1 MTGVEYREHSFEVK
15 LAAVNHYLA
24 GHAGIISTAKLFQ
37 LSHTSLSHWI
47 NLFLLHGPRALDCR
61 HKRSYSP
68 EDKLCV
74 VLYALGHSESLP
86 RVAARF
92 NIPSHNTVKNWIKGY
107 RKSGNEAFIR
117 RWKEKSM
124 TRSDDTHENEAN
136 MTPEEMKNE
145 LRYLR
150 AENAYLKAMQEHLL
164 EKKPPGAGEKT
175 KVIRSL
181 RCGHCQSDLLK
192 AAGLARSTLYYQLS
206 LQKAKD
212 KYADVKQ
219 LIASIFHEHRGCY
232 GYRRIHC
239 ELQKRGLK
247 FSGKTV
253 RKLMQQLGL
262 KSPVRLKKYRSYRG
276 NMGLAA
282 ENILQRQ
289 FKAEAPC
296 EKWVTDITEFRAG
309 GQKLYLSPILDLF
322 NGEIVAWE
330 TACRP
335 TEELVKRMLNKGLES
350 LAEGEKPLLHSDQGW
365 HYRIKSYQS
374 ALADRG
380 LVQSMSRKGNCLD
393 NAVMENFFGHLKEE
407 MYYRRDYRNV
417 EELENAVNEYITY
430 WNQKRIK
437 LSLGGLSPVEYRTE
451 HQKAG

>member
-1 MTGVEYREHSFEVK
+1 MKHSFEVK

-61 HKRSYSP
+61 HRRSYSP

-117 RWKEKSM
+117 RRKEKCM

-164 EKKPPGAGEKT
+164 EKKRPGAGEKT

-374 ALADRG
+374 ALADKG

-407 MYYRRDYRNV
+407 MYYRRDYRSV

-451 HQKAG
+451 YQKAG

>member
-1 MTGVEYREHSFEVK
+1 MKHSFEVK

-107 RKSGNEAFIR
+107 RKSGDEAFIR
-117 RWKEKSM
+117 RRKEKSM

>member
-1 MTGVEYREHSFEVK
+1 MKHSFEVK

-117 RWKEKSM
+117 RRKEKSM

-150 AENAYLKAMQEHLL
+150 AENAYLKAMQEHLRG
-164 EKKPPGAGEKT
+164 KKAPGAGEKT

-374 ALADRG
+374 ALADKG

-407 MYYRRDYRNV
+407 MYYRRDYRSV

-451 HQKAG
+451 YQKAG

>member
-1 MTGVEYREHSFEVK
+1 MKHSFEVK

-24 GHAGIISTAKLFQ
+24 GQAGIISTAKLFQ

-117 RWKEKSM
+117 RRKEKSM

-407 MYYRRDYRNV
+407 MYYRRDYRSV

-451 HQKAG
+451 

>member
-1 MTGVEYREHSFEVK
+1 MKHSFEVK

-117 RWKEKSM
+117 RRKEKSM

-407 MYYRRDYRNV
+407 MYYRRDYRSV

-451 HQKAG
+451 YQKAG

>member
-1 MTGVEYREHSFEVK
+1 MKHSFEVK

-117 RWKEKSM
+117 RRKEKSM

-374 ALADRG
+374 ALADKG

-407 MYYRRDYRNV
+407 MYYRRDYRSV

-437 LSLGGLSPVEYRTE
+437 LSLGG
-451 HQKAG
+451 

>member
-1 MTGVEYREHSFEVK
+1 MKHSFEVK

-117 RWKEKSM
+117 RRKEKSM

-175 KVIRSL
+175 KVIQSL
-181 RCGHCQSDLLK
+181 RYGHCQSDLLK

-262 KSPVRLKKYRSYRG
+262 KSPVR
-276 NMGLAA
+276 
-282 ENILQRQ
+282 
-289 FKAEAPC
+289 APC

-451 HQKAG
+451 YQKAG

>member
-1 MTGVEYREHSFEVK
+1 MKHSFEVK

-117 RWKEKSM
+117 RRKEKSM

-437 LSLGGLSPVEYRTE
+437 LSLGGL
-451 HQKAG
+451 

>member
-1 MTGVEYREHSFEVK
+1 
-15 LAAVNHYLA
+15 
-24 GHAGIISTAKLFQ
+24 
-37 LSHTSLSHWI
+37 HTSLSHWI

-117 RWKEKSM
+117 RRKEKSM

>member
-1 MTGVEYREHSFEVK
+1 MKHSFEVK

-61 HKRSYSP
+61 HRRSYSP

-117 RWKEKSM
+117 RRKEKCM

-219 LIASIFHEHRGCY
+219 LIASIFHEHWGCY

>member
-1 MTGVEYREHSFEVK
+1 MKHPFEVK

-117 RWKEKSM
+117 RRKEKSM

-289 FKAEAPC
+289 FKAKAPC

-407 MYYRRDYRNV
+407 MYYRRDYRSV
-417 EELENAVNEYITY
+417 EELENAVSEYITY

-451 HQKAG
+451 YQKTG

>member
-1 MTGVEYREHSFEVK
+1 MKHSFEVK

-47 NLFLLHGPRALDCR
+47 NLFLLHGPQALDCR

-117 RWKEKSM
+117 RRKEKSM

-206 LQKAKD
+206 LQKTKD

-296 EKWVTDITEFRAG
+296 EKWVTNITEFRAG

>member
-1 MTGVEYREHSFEVK
+1 
-15 LAAVNHYLA
+15 LA

-117 RWKEKSM
+117 CRKEKSM

-335 TEELVKRMLNKGLES
+335 TEELVKRMLKKGLES

-451 HQKAG
+451 YQKAG

>member
-1 MTGVEYREHSFEVK
+1 MKHSFEVK

-61 HKRSYSP
+61 HKRSYFP

-117 RWKEKSM
+117 RRKEKSM

-374 ALADRG
+374 ALADKG

-407 MYYRRDYRNV
+407 MYYRRDYRSV

-451 HQKAG
+451 YQKAG

>member
-1 MTGVEYREHSFEVK
+1 MKHSFEVK

-117 RWKEKSM
+117 RRKEKSM

-276 NMGLAA
+276 NMGLTA

-350 LAEGEKPLLHSDQGW
+350 LAEGEKTLLHSDQGW

-374 ALADRG
+374 ALADKG

-407 MYYRRDYRNV
+407 MYYRRDYRSV

-451 HQKAG
+451 YQKAG

>member
-1 MTGVEYREHSFEVK
+1 
-15 LAAVNHYLA
+15 VNHYLA

-117 RWKEKSM
+117 RRKEKSM

-374 ALADRG
+374 ALADKG

-407 MYYRRDYRNV
+407 MYYRRDYRSV

-451 HQKAG
+451 YQKAG

>member
-1 MTGVEYREHSFEVK
+1 MKHPFEVK

-47 NLFLLHGPRALDCR
+47 NLFLLHGPLALDCR
-61 HKRSYSP
+61 HRRSYSP

-117 RWKEKSM
+117 RRKEKSM

-175 KVIRSL
+175 KVIRNL

-289 FKAEAPC
+289 FKAKAPC

-407 MYYRRDYRNV
+407 MYYRRDYRSV
-417 EELENAVNEYITY
+417 EELENAVSEYITY

-451 HQKAG
+451 YQKTG

>member
-1 MTGVEYREHSFEVK
+1 MSF
-15 LAAVNHYLA
+15 
-24 GHAGIISTAKLFQ
+24 
-37 LSHTSLSHWI
+37 
-47 NLFLLHGPRALDCR
+47 
-61 HKRSYSP
+61 
-68 EDKLCV
+68 
-74 VLYALGHSESLP
+74 
-86 RVAARF
+86 
-92 NIPSHNTVKNWIKGY
+92 
-107 RKSGNEAFIR
+107 
-117 RWKEKSM
+117 
-124 TRSDDTHENEAN
+124 
-136 MTPEEMKNE
+136 
-145 LRYLR
+145 
-150 AENAYLKAMQEHLL
+150 
-164 EKKPPGAGEKT
+164 
-175 KVIRSL
+175 
-181 RCGHCQSDLLK
+181 
-192 AAGLARSTLYYQLS
+192 
-206 LQKAKD
+206 
-212 KYADVKQ
+212 
-219 LIASIFHEHRGCY
+219 
-232 GYRRIHC
+232 
-239 ELQKRGLK
+239 QKRGLK

-262 KSPVRLKKYRSYRG
+262 KSPVRLKKYRSYR
-276 NMGLAA
+276 
-282 ENILQRQ
+282 EIWDSLQKISFSDSSKR
-289 FKAEAPC
+289 KLP

-374 ALADRG
+374 ALADKG

-407 MYYRRDYRNV
+407 MYYRRDYRSV

-451 HQKAG
+451 YQKAG

>member
-1 MTGVEYREHSFEVK
+1 MKHSFEVK

-117 RWKEKSM
+117 RRKEKSM

-374 ALADRG
+374 ALADKG

-407 MYYRRDYRNV
+407 MYYRRDYRSV

-437 LSLGGLSPVEYRTE
+437 LSLGGLSPV
-451 HQKAG
+451 

>member
-1 MTGVEYREHSFEVK
+1 MKHSFEVK

-24 GHAGIISTAKLFQ
+24 GQAGIISTAKLFQ

-117 RWKEKSM
+117 RRKEKSM

>member
-1 MTGVEYREHSFEVK
+1 MKHSFEVK

-117 RWKEKSM
+117 RRKEKSM

-437 LSLGGLSPVEYRTE
+437 
-451 HQKAG
+451 

>member
-1 MTGVEYREHSFEVK
+1 MKHSFEVK

-74 VLYALGHSESLP
+74 VLYAPGHSESLP

-117 RWKEKSM
+117 RRKEKSM

-374 ALADRG
+374 ALADKG

-407 MYYRRDYRNV
+407 MYYRRDYRSV

-451 HQKAG
+451 YQKAG

>member
-1 MTGVEYREHSFEVK
+1 MKHSFEVK

-117 RWKEKSM
+117 RRKEKSM

-374 ALADRG
+374 ALADKG

-437 LSLGGLSPVEYRTE
+437 LSLGGL
-451 HQKAG
+451 

>member
-1 MTGVEYREHSFEVK
+1 HSFEVK

-117 RWKEKSM
+117 RRKEKSM

>member
-1 MTGVEYREHSFEVK
+1 MKHSFEVK

-117 RWKEKSM
+117 RRKEKSM

-430 WNQKRIK
+430 WNQKRI
-437 LSLGGLSPVEYRTE
+437 
-451 HQKAG
+451 

>member
-1 MTGVEYREHSFEVK
+1 MKHSFEVK

-117 RWKEKSM
+117 RRKEKSM

-335 TEELVKRMLNKGLES
+335 AEELVKRMLNKGLES

-374 ALADRG
+374 ALADKG

-407 MYYRRDYRNV
+407 MYYRRDYRSV

-451 HQKAG
+451 YQKAG

>member
-1 MTGVEYREHSFEVK
+1 MKHSFEVK

-61 HKRSYSP
+61 HRRSYSP

-117 RWKEKSM
+117 RRKEKCM

-374 ALADRG
+374 DLADKG

-407 MYYRRDYRNV
+407 IYYRRDYRNV

-451 HQKAG
+451 YQKAG

>member
-1 MTGVEYREHSFEVK
+1 M
-15 LAAVNHYLA
+15 A

-117 RWKEKSM
+117 RRKEKSM

-374 ALADRG
+374 ALADKG

-407 MYYRRDYRNV
+407 MYYRRDYRSV

-451 HQKAG
+451 YQKAG

>member
-1 MTGVEYREHSFEVK
+1 
-15 LAAVNHYLA
+15 
-24 GHAGIISTAKLFQ
+24 IISTAKLFQ

-117 RWKEKSM
+117 RRKEKSM

-374 ALADRG
+374 ALADKG

-407 MYYRRDYRNV
+407 MYYRRDYRSV

-437 LSLGGLSPVEYRTE
+437 LSLGGLSPV
-451 HQKAG
+451 

>member
-1 MTGVEYREHSFEVK
+1 MKHSFEVK

-117 RWKEKSM
+117 RRKEKSM

-437 LSLGGLSPVEYRTE
+437 LSLGGLSPVE
-451 HQKAG
+451 

>member
-1 MTGVEYREHSFEVK
+1 MKHSFEVK
-15 LAAVNHYLA
+15 IAAVNHYLA

-86 RVAARF
+86 RIAARF

>member
-1 MTGVEYREHSFEVK
+1 MKHSFEVK

-117 RWKEKSM
+117 RRKEKSM

-430 WNQKRIK
+430 WN
-437 LSLGGLSPVEYRTE
+437 
-451 HQKAG
+451 

>member
-1 MTGVEYREHSFEVK
+1 MKHSFEVK

-117 RWKEKSM
+117 RRKEKSM

-164 EKKPPGAGEKT
+164 AKKKKRRSWRKT

-374 ALADRG
+374 ALADKG

-407 MYYRRDYRNV
+407 MYYRRDYRSV

-451 HQKAG
+451 YQKAG

>member
-1 MTGVEYREHSFEVK
+1 MKHSFEVK

-117 RWKEKSM
+117 RRKEKSM

-350 LAEGEKPLLHSDQGW
+350 LAEGEKTLLHSDQGW

-374 ALADRG
+374 ALADKG

>member
-1 MTGVEYREHSFEVK
+1 MKHSFEVK

-150 AENAYLKAMQEHLL
+150 AENAYLKAMQEYLL

-206 LQKAKD
+206 LQKGKD

-330 TACRP
+330 TASRP

-374 ALADRG
+374 ALADKG

-407 MYYRRDYRNV
+407 MYYRRDYRSV

-451 HQKAG
+451 YQKAG